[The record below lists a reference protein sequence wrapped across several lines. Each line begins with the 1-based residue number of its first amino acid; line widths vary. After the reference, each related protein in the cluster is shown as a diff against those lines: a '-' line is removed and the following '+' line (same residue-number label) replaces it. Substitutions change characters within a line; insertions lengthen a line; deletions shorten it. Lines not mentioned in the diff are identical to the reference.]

1 MRIYKQHQ
9 VKFFLVIA
17 LALYFFFGFTHL
29 TKFVSFDEHYWLY
42 NSDNDRIH
50 QYWNAISNGNWEDT
64 RINDKPGITLAYT
77 SGLAL
82 LFDSNAVKD
91 HILFTDKTVKVFDP
105 QKTEKINF
113 LFRLP
118 ILLLTGLFALYFFW
132 IIKKIT
138 RNEWL
143 ALFAVALTY
152 LSPVII
158 GISQIVNP
166 DSLFWIFSF
175 SAMLSYIAWLQESL
189 RKYFWLT
196 LVFFGL
202 SMASKYVSIIL
213 VPFFLLMLLAFYLF
227 EFSTWEDKRE
237 ILKKIVFKNSLAYL
251 GVIAGGFLIFALMMP
266 AVFVEPKY
274 FYEGTIGFPGM
285 APIFWF
291 SMFVNFVLMLDAYFN
306 KNKLLYYS
314 LEKLQ
319 FIRRNAPRLV
329 ALVLL
334 FSSVFVLAN
343 WMLRHRLIDL
353 TDISFDMKRKPEFGN
368 LPFSYQFFMETVPL
382 VFASLPVIVFSLI
395 YLWSR
400 SIFQKV
406 KYAYLVFVFSA
417 FIFIF
422 YLAVIKQGLVLTIRY
437 SIVLYPISALLSAIA
452 LVNFFEVPGNINI
465 EKDSRRLSIFFAL
478 LLSVIILLFA
488 TSSFEQAKIISEA
501 NLRIFYNFHRVI
513 FVLIVLAVIALSAK
527 LIHALVD
534 WKKLRNLTYT
544 SVYFLVLISSFVS
557 IWLIKP
563 YYFSYSNNFLPKK
576 YIITSGWG
584 YGGYELAQKMNKLP
598 NAKNTIV
605 WADSYGFCEFY
616 VGKCIRKAKTR
627 TEKYPIDYFYATL
640 QNQLRPQ
647 FVGPNYK
654 EDGKPVFNL
663 EIDGRYKNYVRVF
676 KAKKVDESNAE
687 ESNEADTVE
696 EIE

>member
-1 MRIYKQHQ
+1 MLIKKQHQ
-9 VKFFLVIA
+9 VKLLLSIV
-17 LALYFFFGFTHL
+17 LAVYLFFGFTHL

-50 QYWNAISNGNWEDT
+50 QYWNAISRGDWKDT

-82 LFDSNAVKD
+82 LWDRNPKEQV
-91 HILFTDKTVKVFDP
+91 LFTDKTVKIFNP
-105 QKTEKINF
+105 QKTEQINF

-118 ILLLTGLFALYFFW
+118 ILLLSSLFALYFFW

-138 RNEWL
+138 ENEWL
-143 ALFAVALTY
+143 ALLAVALTY

-166 DSLFWIFSF
+166 DSLFWVFCFASILTY
-175 SAMLSYIAWLQESL
+175 AAWLKIFEK
-189 RKYFWLT
+189 KYFWLT
-196 LVFFGL
+196 LILFGL
-202 SMASKYVSIIL
+202 SMASKYVSVIL
-213 VPFFLLMLLAFYLF
+213 IPFFLFMLLAFYLF
-227 EFSTWEDKRE
+227 EFSAWENKRE
-237 ILKKIVFKNSLAYL
+237 NLKKFVLKNSLAYF
-251 GVIAGGFLIFALMMP
+251 GIIAGGFLIFALMMP

-274 FYEGTIGFPGM
+274 FYAGTIGFPGM

-291 SMFVNFVLMLDAYFN
+291 SMLMVLFLTGDARFN
-306 KNKLLYYS
+306 QNRMLYY
-314 LEKLQ
+314 LLDKLQ
-319 FIRRNAPRLV
+319 IIKKIAPKLI

-334 FSSVFVLAN
+334 LSVFFVLIN

-353 TDISFDMKRKPEFGN
+353 SDIPFDMKRKPEFSN
-368 LPFSYQFFMETVPL
+368 LPFAYKFIMETVPL
-382 VFASLPVIVFSLI
+382 VFASLPLILFSLI
-395 YLWSR
+395 YLWTKSL
-400 SIFQKV
+400 FQKI
-406 KYAYLVFVFSA
+406 KYEYLTFIFSA

-422 YLAVIKQGLVLTIRY
+422 YLAVIEQGLVLTIRY
-437 SIVLYPISALLSAIA
+437 SIILYPISALLSAIA
-452 LVNFFEVPGNINI
+452 LVNFFGAKKEAG
-465 EKDSRRLSIFFAL
+465 DSRKLSLLFSILIAMILLLFFA
-478 LLSVIILLFA
+478 
-488 TSSFEQAKIISEA
+488 SSFEQAKIISEA
-501 NLRIFYNFHRVI
+501 NLRIFYNFHRGI
-513 FVLIVLAVIALSAK
+513 FYLIVFVVVIISTKTIYAL
-527 LIHALVD
+527 IY
-534 WKKLRNLTYT
+534 WRRFRNL
-544 SVYFLVLISSFVS
+544 SNFWVYLIIIISSCTS

-584 YGGYELAQKMNKLP
+584 YGGYELAQEMNKLP
-598 NAKNTIV
+598 DAKNTIV

-640 QNQLRPQ
+640 QNQLRPD

-654 EDGKPVFNL
+654 EDGNPVFNL

-676 KAKKVDESNAE
+676 RAKVVDEITPKTPSE
-687 ESNEADTVE
+687 EAVGE

>member
-1 MRIYKQHQ
+1 MRAIKEYQIKI
-9 VKFFLVIA
+9 L
-17 LALYFFFGFTHL
+17 LAIILAIYFFFGFTHL

-50 QYWNAISNGNWEDT
+50 QYWNAIAQGNWEDT

-82 LFDSNAVKD
+82 LFDNNIVDK
-91 HILFTDKTVKVFDP
+91 HVLFTDKTIKVFDP

-113 LFRLP
+113 FFRLP
-118 ILLLTGLFALYFFW
+118 ILLLTGFFALYFFW
-132 IIKKIT
+132 IIRKIT

-143 ALFAVALTY
+143 ALLAVAFTY

-166 DSLFWIFSF
+166 DSLFWIFAFASILTF
-175 SAMLSYIAWLQESL
+175 VALLQQAKK
-189 RKYFWLT
+189 KYFWLT
-196 LVFFGL
+196 LFFFGL
-202 SMASKYVSIIL
+202 SMASKYVSVIL
-213 VPFFLLMLLAFYLF
+213 VPFFLFMLLAFYLF
-227 EFSTWEDKRE
+227 EYSAWENKRE
-237 ILKKIVFKNSLAYL
+237 ALKENVLKNSLYYL
-251 GVIAGGFLIFALMMP
+251 GIIFGGFLIFALMMP

-274 FYEGTIGFPGM
+274 FYAGTIGFPGM

-291 SMFVNFVLMLDAYFN
+291 SMLVNFALLVDAYFN
-306 KNKLLYYS
+306 KNKLLSYA
-314 LEKLQ
+314 LKKLQ
-319 FIRRNAPRLV
+319 FVKRNAPRLV
-329 ALVLL
+329 ALILL
-334 FSSVFVLAN
+334 SGVVFVLIN

-353 TDISFDMKRKPEFGN
+353 SDISFDMKRKPEFGN
-368 LPFSYQFFMETVPL
+368 LPFVYQFFMETVPL
-382 VFASLPVIVFSLI
+382 AFASLPLILFSLI

-406 KYAYLVFVFSA
+406 KYEYLAFILSA

-422 YLAVIKQGLVLTIRY
+422 YLAVIEQGLVLTIRY
-437 SIVLYPISALLSAIA
+437 SIILYPISALLAAIA
-452 LVNFFEVPGNINI
+452 LVNFFGTPAE
-465 EKDSRRLSIFFAL
+465 EKDSRKLSAFFAL
-478 LLSVIILLFA
+478 LFSIIILLFV
-488 TSSFEQAKIISEA
+488 TSAFEQAKIISEA
-501 NLRIFYNFHRVI
+501 NLRIFYNFHRIIFALIVI
-513 FVLIVLAVIALSAK
+513 AVVAISTKAIYVLIRWS
-527 LIHALVD
+527 
-534 WKKLRNLTYT
+534 KLRTVAIFW
-544 SVYFLVLISSFVS
+544 VYFFVVSSSFIS

-563 YYFSYSNNFLPKK
+563 YYFSYSNDFLPKK

-584 YGGYELAQKMNKLP
+584 YGGYELAQEMNKLP
-598 NAKNTIV
+598 DAKNTIV

-627 TEKYPIDYFYATL
+627 TEQYPIDYFYATL

-676 KAKKVDESNAE
+676 KAKKVEDEIG
-687 ESNEADTVE
+687 
-696 EIE
+696 IE